1 VTPKEI
7 IMRRI
12 QLLLAVGLSAM
23 LLAACHTTAGA
34 GRDIS
39 AAGNAITHPATEH
52 SY

>member
-1 VTPKEI
+1 
-7 IMRRI
+7 MRTI
-12 QLLLAVGLSAM
+12 NLMAAISLMAM

-39 AAGNAITHPATEH
+39 AAGDAITHSATEH

>member
-1 VTPKEI
+1 
-7 IMRRI
+7 MRAI
-12 QLLLAVGLSAM
+12 KLMAALGLGAM

-39 AAGNAITHPATEH
+39 AAGHAITHEATEH